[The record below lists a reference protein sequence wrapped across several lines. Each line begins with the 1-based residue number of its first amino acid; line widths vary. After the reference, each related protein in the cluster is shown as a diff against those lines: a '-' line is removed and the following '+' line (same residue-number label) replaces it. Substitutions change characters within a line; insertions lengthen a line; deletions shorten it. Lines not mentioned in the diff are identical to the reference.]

1 MLLVFS
7 RGMDEIRVICFF
19 QAEDGI
25 RHLYGTGVQTCA
37 LPIWCRVSVPARRR
51 SAGRAPARGRPAPGS
66 ARPAARTRT
75 RPPLEAGADRDGG
88 PGDQQL
94 DRAHEG
100 GAKALIPVSA
110 WPRISVCTSLVPS

>member
-1 MLLVFS
+1 M
-7 RGMDEIRVICFF
+7 RAI
-19 QAEDGI
+19 AE
-25 RHLYGTGVQTCA
+25 TVET
-37 LPIWCRVSVPARRR
+37 
-51 SAGRAPARGRPAPGS
+51 
-66 ARPAARTRT
+66 ARTAWQV
-75 RPPLEAGADRDGG
+75 RPRSRPDRPLEAGADRDGG